1 MRGIN
6 KGQRV
11 HIYVI
16 PEVKDLMIRELNN
29 GASIKTS
36 GFESKPITD
45 YLKWDSRSPADCKI
59 VLIAI
64 NAWLIINSIR
74 SERVQFNQLCI
85 QNVANVWRKNAY
97 SQLLIR
103 HHEITSANSYH
114 DVERE
119 LRECL
124 ETFCEPIDFSLLE
137 NMTDPIHFSDSIRD
151 RMTGFKNLIKTA
163 QESQII
169 DDILSMISLQRSSD
183 IIPVEGGHVAKHR
196 EEGDMRFDSEMV
208 QEQEQE
214 KEVGFCR
221 LFYFV
226 HCSSCFYFAS
236 HRHKITYYH
245 ILGGTRERTRARNR
259 NREIC

>member
-6 KGQRV
+6 KGQRI
-11 HIYVI
+11 HIYLI
-16 PEVKDLMIRELNN
+16 PEVKDLMVRELSN
-29 GASIKTS
+29 GASLNLADV
-36 GFESKPITD
+36 EVSKPITE
-45 YLKWDSRSPADCKI
+45 YLMWNSVSPADSKTI
-59 VLIAI
+59 LIAI

-114 DVERE
+114 DVEEE

-137 NMTDPIHFSDSIRD
+137 NMTDPIHFSESIRE
-151 RMTGFKNLIKTA
+151 RTEAFKKLIKTK

-169 DDILSMISLQRSSD
+169 EDVLSMITLQRVSD
-183 IIPVEGGHVAKHR
+183 EMPTGNDPNQH
-196 EEGDMRFDSEMV
+196 EELDIRFDSEMV

-214 KEVGFCR
+214 KEV
-221 LFYFV
+221 
-226 HCSSCFYFAS
+226 
-236 HRHKITYYH
+236 
-245 ILGGTRERTRARNR
+245 
-259 NREIC
+259 